1 MSRAI
6 YWFRNDLRIEDN
18 EGLIKAALNNKEVI
32 PVYVLDK
39 VWLNEK
45 LFGIERMGSFRLK
58 FLLETL
64 ADLKTSL
71 QKIGSDLHFVIGN
84 PTDEIVRIKREFQ
97 CSKLCAQKVSAYEEE
112 QQEEAVAKHMASEF
126 VWGETLYHI
135 EDLPVGLNDLP
146 NIFTEFRKIAEKK
159 SIVREEIEA
168 PLFIKT
174 PHGIGKDIPSLNDL
188 GYDDPEVDDRRVLQF
203 TGGAKA
209 GKERL
214 KYYLWDK
221 ELLANYKQTRNGLIG
236 GDYSS
241 KFSPWLANGSLSP
254 RQIFWQIKKFERYVK
269 KNSSTYWIVFELIWR
284 DYFHFVAKR
293 FGNKIYKRTGI
304 LGKDNIDWGSNK
316 LFQLWAKARTKEPFV
331 NANMREM
338 NATGFMSNRGR
349 QNVASYLAH
358 NMRIDWRLGAAYFEK
373 MLIDYDPCS
382 NYGNWIYIAGV
393 GNDPRGGRAFNIK
406 RQVDMYDPKG
416 EYQDLWSH

>member
-18 EGLIKAALNNKEVI
+18 EGLVKAAVNNKEVV

-45 LFGIERMGSFRLK
+45 LLGIERMGPFRLK
-58 FLLETL
+58 FLLESL
-64 ADLKTSL
+64 IDLKASL
-71 QKIGSDLHFVIGN
+71 QNIGSDLHFVIGD
-84 PTDEIVRIKREFQ
+84 PVDEINRIRREFH
-97 CSKLCAQKVSAYEEE
+97 CSKVYAQKACAYEEE
-112 QQEEAVAKHMASEF
+112 QQEEAIAKFVSTEF
-126 VWGETLYHI
+126 IWGETLYHLD
-135 EDLPVGLNDLP
+135 DLPIQLNELP
-146 NIFTEFRKIAEKK
+146 NIFTEFRKLAEKK
-159 SIVREEIEA
+159 SSIREEIAA

-174 PHGIGKDIPSLNDL
+174 PEGIGSDIPNMEAL
-188 GYDDPEVDDRRVLQF
+188 GFEDIEADERTVLHF
-203 TGGAKA
+203 KGGATA

-214 KYYLWDK
+214 QYYLWDK
-221 ELLANYKQTRNGLIG
+221 ELLTNYKQTRNGLIG

-269 KNSSTYWIVFELIWR
+269 KNSSTYWLVFELIWR

-293 FGNKIYKRTGI
+293 FGNKIYQRTGI
-304 LGKDNIDWGSNK
+304 LGRDNIDWGNSK
-316 LFQLWAKARTKEPFV
+316 LFHLWVEGRTKEPFV
-331 NANMREM
+331 DANMREM

-349 QNVASYLAH
+349 QNVASYLAY
-358 NMRIDWRLGAAYFEK
+358 NMRIDWLLGAAYFEK

-416 EYQDLWSH
+416 EYQELWQH

>member
-6 YWFRNDLRIEDN
+6 YWFRNDLRVEDN
-18 EGLIKAALNNKEVI
+18 EGLVKAAVNNKEVI

-45 LFGIERMGSFRLK
+45 LLGIERMGPFRLK

-64 ADLKTSL
+64 VDLKASL
-71 QKIGSDLHFVIGN
+71 QKIGSDLHFAIGDPIEELN
-84 PTDEIVRIKREFQ
+84 RVRREFH
-97 CSKLCAQKVSAYEEE
+97 CSKLYAQKACSYEEE
-112 QQEEAVAKHMASEF
+112 QQEDAVSKQIVSEF
-126 VWGETLYHI
+126 IWGETLFHI
-135 EDLPVGLNDLP
+135 DDLPIHLNDLP

-159 SIVREEIEA
+159 SSVREEIET

-174 PHGIGKDIPSLNDL
+174 PDEIGKDIPSLESL
-188 GYDDPEVDDRRVLQF
+188 GYADVTVDSRTVLHF
-203 TGGAKA
+203 KGGASA

-214 KYYLWDK
+214 QYYLWDK

-254 RQIFWQIKKFERYVK
+254 RQVFWQIKKFERYVK
-269 KNSSTYWIVFELIWR
+269 KNSSTYWLVFELIWR

-304 LGKDNIDWGSNK
+304 LGKDNIEWGSDK
-316 LFQLWAKARTKEPFV
+316 LFHLWRDGRTKEPFV
-331 NANMREM
+331 DANMREM
-338 NATGFMSNRGR
+338 NNTGFMSNRGR
-349 QNVASYLAH
+349 QNVASYLMY
-358 NMRIDWRLGAAYFEK
+358 NMKIDWRLGAAYFEK

-393 GNDPRGGRAFNIK
+393 GNDPRGGRAFNIQ
-406 RQVDMYDPKG
+406 RQVEMYDPKG
-416 EYQDLWSH
+416 EYQELWAN